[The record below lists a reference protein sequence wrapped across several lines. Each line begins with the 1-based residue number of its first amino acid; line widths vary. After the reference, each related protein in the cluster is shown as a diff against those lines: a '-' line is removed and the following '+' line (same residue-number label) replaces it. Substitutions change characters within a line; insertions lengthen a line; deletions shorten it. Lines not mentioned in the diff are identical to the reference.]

1 MHNGERAVPLDHWL
15 SKEPKQF
22 VYFHRAMG
30 YGMLSLITI
39 VYHYTMADTKYQIYV
54 PLLLL
59 IVLLITPPFS
69 RWLGYRF
76 NNTMQR
82 GVMFVIDIVITAIIL
97 AAVHLSIVLTFLT
110 IFAMLYTAISNKI
123 SFLMVS
129 LASLIGVVVFY
140 ISIIFVFGFS
150 EYFEAT
156 STELIVLGFLC
167 LTTYFGVGSYY
178 QRNQMQ
184 DIYRR
189 KNHYFDQMN
198 RYMEF
203 ANQLSRYAPVQL
215 WQSIMKG
222 ESEAKI
228 EYKRK
233 KLTVFFS
240 DIQGFTELS
249 ESLIPDDLAFLLNDY
264 LKHMTEIAKQYEGTV
279 DKFMGDAILVFFGD
293 PNSEGVERDA
303 KNCLEMAMAMR
314 QQMKIL
320 RERWVKMGYPPLHIR
335 MGISTGYCHVGN
347 YGASHRMAY
356 TIVGRDANLAARLQS
371 AAQVDEIL
379 ISDDTHNLVK
389 NDYLCAPKAPIF
401 LKGIKGA
408 VKTWQVVEKYT
419 SQKSDYQ
426 RWFDYEYKGFHLLLN
441 LDEVQ
446 NFEYPQLIQVLEKMI
461 QRIQTQQKMTNSQ
474 GIVKLNLEDEVI
486 EPVQKNEYH

>member
-215 WQSIMKG
+215 CQSIMKG

-228 EYKRK
+228 
-233 KLTVFFS
+233 
-240 DIQGFTELS
+240 
-249 ESLIPDDLAFLLNDY
+249 
-264 LKHMTEIAKQYEGTV
+264 
-279 DKFMGDAILVFFGD
+279 
-293 PNSEGVERDA
+293 
-303 KNCLEMAMAMR
+303 
-314 QQMKIL
+314 
-320 RERWVKMGYPPLHIR
+320 
-335 MGISTGYCHVGN
+335 
-347 YGASHRMAY
+347 
-356 TIVGRDANLAARLQS
+356 
-371 AAQVDEIL
+371 
-379 ISDDTHNLVK
+379 
-389 NDYLCAPKAPIF
+389 
-401 LKGIKGA
+401 
-408 VKTWQVVEKYT
+408 
-419 SQKSDYQ
+419 
-426 RWFDYEYKGFHLLLN
+426 
-441 LDEVQ
+441 
-446 NFEYPQLIQVLEKMI
+446 
-461 QRIQTQQKMTNSQ
+461 
-474 GIVKLNLEDEVI
+474 
-486 EPVQKNEYH
+486 